1 MACFCYYLNSI
12 DMKTRFVLLLFTFV
26 AFSCFAQST
35 MKVASFKVNGVCEMC
50 KKTIENALH
59 IESVKAV
66 NWNPDTKVIKVKFD
80 ESKISL
86 DSIHRRIVAVG
97 YDTDKYSATD
107 ISYSS
112 LHKCCKYER
121 KAK

>member
-1 MACFCYYLNSI
+1 M
-12 DMKTRFVLLLFTFV
+12 DMKTQLLLFLF
-26 AFSCFAQST
+26 AFNSFAQST
-35 MKVASFKVNGVCEMC
+35 LKVASFKVKGVCEMC
-50 KKTIENALH
+50 KKTIESALH

-66 NWNPDTKVIKVKFD
+66 NWNPDTKIVKVKFE

-107 ISYSS
+107 TSYSS

-121 KAK
+121 KEK

>member
-1 MACFCYYLNSI
+1 
-12 DMKTRFVLLLFTFV
+12 MKTTVVLFLFIFI
-26 AFSCFAQST
+26 AFTGFAQST
-35 MKVASFKVNGVCEMC
+35 MKVTSFKVNGVCEMC

-66 NWNPDTKVIKVKFD
+66 NWNPDTKIIKVKFD

-86 DSIHRRIVAVG
+86 DSIHRRIIAVG
-97 YDTDKYSATD
+97 YDTDKYSANDTA
-107 ISYSS
+107 YAT

-121 KAK
+121 KTK

>member
-1 MACFCYYLNSI
+1 MKFLVLVSFCCFLSLSLMAQTSWENA
-12 DMKTRFVLLLFTFV
+12 RFEVMGN
-26 AFSCFAQST
+26 C
-35 MKVASFKVNGVCEMC
+35 NMC

-66 NWNPDTKVIKVKFD
+66 NWNPDTKIVKVKFD

>member
-1 MACFCYYLNSI
+1 
-12 DMKTRFVLLLFTFV
+12 MKTKLLLFLF
-26 AFSCFAQST
+26 AFIALNGFAQST
-35 MKVASFKVNGVCEMC
+35 LKVASFKVNGVCEMC
-50 KKTIENALH
+50 KKTIESALH

-66 NWNPDTKVIKVKFD
+66 NWNPDTKIVKVKFD

-86 DSIHRRIVAVG
+86 DSIQRRIVAVG

-107 ISYSS
+107 TSYSS

-121 KAK
+121 KTK